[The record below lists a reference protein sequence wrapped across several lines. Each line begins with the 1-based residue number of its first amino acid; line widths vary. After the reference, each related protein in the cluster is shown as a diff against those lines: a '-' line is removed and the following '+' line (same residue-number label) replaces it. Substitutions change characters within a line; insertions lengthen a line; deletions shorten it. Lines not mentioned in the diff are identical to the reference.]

1 MLQRHGVTRDLLWTS
16 LRIRVLGMLHTV
28 VDIQIQGPKARISK
42 NRCSLEKKKG
52 FNLVFHFFLSKSW
65 SSLKN
70 GLHFDFVS
78 DFTIVPAKSWW
89 SLKKKTSLRFRLRFY
104 YFSPKIMVVSKK
116 KSLYRIDLV
125 LPTFCPNFMMVSKK
139 HLQLTETIC
148 AIFKGGPRQLPHS
161 PHPIST
167 TCYIKAIKVLLAR
180 NKWLV
185 DSCGGQTY
193 T

>member
-1 MLQRHGVTRDLLWTS
+1 MV
-16 LRIRVLGMLHTV
+16 IF
-28 VDIQIQGPKARISK
+28 
-42 NRCSLEKKKG
+42 KKR
-52 FNLVFHFFLSKSW
+52 
-65 SSLKN
+65 
-70 GLHFDFVS
+70 
-78 DFTIVPAKSWW
+78 P
-89 SLKKKTSLRFRLRFY
+89 SLRFCLRFHYCSRKIMVISKKKFSLQFRLPFY
-104 YFSPKIMVVSKK
+104 YFSPKIMMVSKK
-116 KSLYRIDLV
+116 KRSLPRIDLV